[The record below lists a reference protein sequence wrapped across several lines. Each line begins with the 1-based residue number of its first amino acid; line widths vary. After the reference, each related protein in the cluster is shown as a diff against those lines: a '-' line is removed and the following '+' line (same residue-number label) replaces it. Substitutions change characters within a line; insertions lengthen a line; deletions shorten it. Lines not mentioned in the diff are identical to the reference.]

1 MEIPVNHILDNIHD
15 AVVTLDT
22 EWRVTYVNRVAA
34 QFAGRPAEDLL
45 GKSTWDIFPKAPGN
59 LFYNELHRAVADLR
73 PGHFE
78 EYCPSVGRWLEAE
91 VYPSS
96 DGLVVIAR
104 DITHAR
110 KEARDREER
119 LRLALSFG
127 KMGVWEC
134 DLKTHMVRWS
144 PELEALHGL
153 AAGTFDGRHESVL
166 ALVHPEDKAGMSAAF
181 WESVKT
187 HGTLAHEFRVIWPDG
202 SMHFLYAR
210 GKVIC
215 DNREPVTMLGISV
228 DITEQKRSAHEL
240 QRKLE
245 QMQVLSSL
253 AKAVNLAEE
262 PAEIYRAAVH
272 GLTRAVEADRASV
285 LIFDRDG
292 VMRFKAWS
300 GLSDE
305 YRAAVTGHTPWR
317 RGAHDAQPIAIPD
330 VFQDTS
336 LSSLA
341 PVFAK
346 EGIRAAAFI
355 PLLGNGGVIGKLMLY
370 YNQPHEFRVE
380 ELQIVQTIAT
390 HIAFATE
397 RRHAEIALRDS
408 EELFRA
414 TFFQAAVG
422 ITQANLAGKLQLVN
436 DRICEILG
444 YSREELLD
452 KTFLEI
458 THPDDR
464 ETCLRA
470 INGLLTGEIPTYCS
484 EKRYLRK
491 NGTAV
496 WARVN
501 VSLVRDQDSQPQYFI
516 GVVEDTTERI
526 QVERALRESEQRL
539 TVALSATRMG
549 VWDYDLREKT
559 ISLSP
564 GYAALFGS
572 PRTYADWLVLIH
584 PDDRER
590 VWALGQEG
598 IFGRHSWEAEFRVLL
613 PDGSVRWL
621 LTKAAVLLDDSGE
634 AARLVGASLDITERK
649 QAETA
654 LRESEELFRNLADTA
669 PVMMWISGPDK
680 LCTFFNKTWLIFT
693 GRTLEQELGNGW
705 AEGIHSDDL
714 DRCYA
719 SYCSAFDAR
728 RNFHI
733 EYRLRRADGE
743 YRWLL
748 CSGVPRFAPSGAF
761 AGYIGSDI
769 DITDLKRAGVEAVER
784 QKLESLG
791 VLTNGI
797 AHDFNNLLGS
807 VLADAELAESEVASG
822 ASPSEHIQRI
832 KAVAVRAAE
841 IVRELMIY
849 SGQDQADL
857 GSVDLSRLV
866 EEMLELL
873 KVSVSKHAV
882 LKTNLLKDL
891 PAVRGNAAQIRQIVM
906 NLIINASEALGEKD
920 GVIRVTTSFAGS
932 GRNLSSISATSL
944 PEGDYL
950 RLEVSD
956 TGCGITEEQQTR
968 IFDPFFTTKFA
979 GRGLGLAVVHGIVR
993 ANGGAIHL
1001 SSTPGQG
1008 TTFQIFLPAAGASP
1022 ERDLSPPAP
1031 CLTAETNG
1039 TVATLLLVEDE
1050 ETLRTSVS
1058 KMLSR
1063 RGFSVV
1069 GAGDGSTAVDLLRRH
1084 PGKIDI
1090 ILLDM
1095 TLPGTPSREVIAEAQ
1110 RTRPAVKVVLTSA
1123 YSRETVAQS
1132 IDAPI
1137 VKGFIRKPFQVGDL
1151 VQLLRTTLDAE

>member
-1 MEIPVNHILDNIHD
+1 M
-15 AVVTLDT
+15 LDT
-22 EWRVTYVNRVAA
+22 DWRVTYVNRAAA
-34 QFAGRPAEDLL
+34 QFAGRPAEELL
-45 GKSTWDIFPKAPGN
+45 GKSTWDIFPNAPGN
-59 LFYNELHRAVADLR
+59 VFYNELHRAVSDFR
-73 PGHFE
+73 QGHFE
-78 EYCPSVGRWLEAE
+78 EYCPSVDRWLEAE
-91 VYPSS
+91 VHPSP
-96 DGLVVIAR
+96 DGMVVIAR
-104 DITHAR
+104 DITSAKR
-110 KEARDREER
+110 QARDSEER

-127 KMGVWEC
+127 KMGFWEC
-134 DLKTHMVRWS
+134 DLKTRKVRWS

-153 AAGTFDGRHESVL
+153 AAGGFDGRHESVL
-166 ALVHPEDKAGMSAAF
+166 ALIHPDDKASVEAAF
-181 WESVKT
+181 RDSVSAR
-187 HGTLAHEFRVIWPDG
+187 GLFAHEFRVIWPDG
-202 SMHFLYAR
+202 SVHFLNAR
-210 GKVIC
+210 GTVIC
-215 DNREPVTMLGISV
+215 DDRGQPSSMLGISV
-228 DITEQKRSAHEL
+228 DITAQKRSAHEL

-253 AKAVNLAEE
+253 AKAVNLAQE

-272 GLTRAVEADRASV
+272 GLTRALDADRASV
-285 LIFDRDG
+285 LIFDPDG

-317 RGAHDAQPIAIPD
+317 RGAADAQPIVVPD
-330 VFQDTS
+330 VFEDSS

-346 EGIRAAAFI
+346 EGVRAVAFI

-370 YNQPHEFRVE
+370 YNQAHEFRAE
-380 ELQIVQTIAT
+380 ELQMVQTIAT
-390 HIAFATE
+390 HVAFATE
-397 RRHAEIALRDS
+397 RRHAETALRDS

-422 ITQANLAGKLQLVN
+422 ITQADLSGRLGLVN

-444 YSREELLD
+444 YSREELID

-464 ETCLRA
+464 EACVRA
-470 INGLLTGEIPTYCS
+470 IDGLLTGETSTYCA

-491 NGTAV
+491 NGSAV

-501 VSLVRDQDSQPQYFI
+501 VSLVRDENGEPQYFI

-526 QVERALRESEQRL
+526 QAERALRESEQRL

-549 VWDYDLREKT
+549 VWDVDLRAKT

-564 GYAALFGS
+564 GYAELFGA
-572 PRTYADWLVLIH
+572 PRTYADWLALVH

-590 VWALGQEG
+590 VWTIGQAG
-598 IFGRHSWEAEFRVLL
+598 ITGKQSWEAEFRVLM

-621 LTKAAVLLDDSGE
+621 LTKAALLLDEAGE
-634 AARLVGASLDITERK
+634 ATRLVGASLDITERK

-669 PVMMWISGPDK
+669 PVMMWMSGPDK
-680 LCTFFNKTWLIFT
+680 LCTFFNKTWLSFT
-693 GRTLEQELGNGW
+693 GRSVEQELGNGW
-705 AEGIHSDDL
+705 AEGIHPDDAE
-714 DRCYA
+714 RCYG

-728 RNFHI
+728 SDFHI

-748 CSGVPRFAPSGAF
+748 CSGVPRFAPGGVF

-769 DITDLKRAGVEAVER
+769 DITDFKRSSVEAVER

-791 VLTNGI
+791 VLTSGI

-807 VLADAELAESEVASG
+807 VLADAELAESEAAAG
-822 ASPSEHIQRI
+822 GSPFEQIQRI

-849 SGQDQADL
+849 SGQDQADF

-873 KVSVSKHAV
+873 KVSISKHAV
-882 LKTNLLKDL
+882 LKTDLRKNL

-932 GRNLSSISATSL
+932 GRHLSSISAANL

-1008 TTFQIFLPAAGASP
+1008 TTFQLFLPAAGAGVKQNIPSTAL
-1022 ERDLSPPAP
+1022 DLPAE
-1031 CLTAETNG
+1031 ANG
-1039 TVATLLLVEDE
+1039 TAATLLLVEDE
-1050 ETLRTSVS
+1050 EMLRTSVS
-1058 KMLSR
+1058 KMLSK

-1069 GAGDGSTAVDLLRRH
+1069 GAGDGSAAVDLLRGH

-1110 RTRPAVKVVLTSA
+1110 RTRPAVKIVSPARTA
-1123 YSRETVAQS
+1123 GRRWPDPS
-1132 IDAPI
+1132 ILPS
-1137 VKGFIRKPFQVGDL
+1137 
-1151 VQLLRTTLDAE
+1151 